1 MDAESFK
8 NRSAVGHRVCEE
20 FGFHDA
26 YGGAQLVGCMKVLRD
41 LNDSQRIDLPVSRRA
56 KRQVKARGLGY
67 AVDAAEG
74 VPGRVDQVSGLKLVL
89 VRDEGQL
96 RVWNELVERE
106 HPKGAAV
113 HVGAQL
119 RL

>member
-1 MDAESFK
+1 MIWTQQKKFACQQ
-8 NRSAVGHRVCEE
+8 G
-20 FGFHDA
+20 
-26 YGGAQLVGCMKVLRD
+26 
-41 LNDSQRIDLPVSRRA
+41 
-56 KRQVKARGLGY
+56 QVKARRLGY

-106 HPKGAAV
+106 HAKGAAV

-119 RL
+119 RYLIDSEHDLGAIGCRIELDTKSSVARS